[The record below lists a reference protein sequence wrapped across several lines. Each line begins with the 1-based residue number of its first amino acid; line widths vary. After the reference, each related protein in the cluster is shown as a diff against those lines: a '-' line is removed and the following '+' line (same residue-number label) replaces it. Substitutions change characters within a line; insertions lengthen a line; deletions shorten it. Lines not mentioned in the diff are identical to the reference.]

1 MLPSR
6 LLLLFVGLLVL
17 PCHAVCAADLIPSSI
32 LQLNFAACCAI
43 AAVVDCCSIKGIQP
57 VTSITLATGPDAAVW
72 CMTDGSKAGSSS
84 NDGAAA
90 AAAAGPV
97 TLLLQQALMCLQQ
110 VQDMRSYLSES

>member
-1 MLPSR
+1 
-6 LLLLFVGLLVL
+6 
-17 PCHAVCAADLIPSSI
+17 
-32 LQLNFAACCAI
+32 LNFASYCAI

-90 AAAAGPV
+90 AGPV
-97 TLLLQQALMCLQQ
+97 TLILQQALMCLQQ